1 MKRTVSLSVLLV
13 AVVFAS
19 CQKESVSPE
28 GVSPVFTA
36 SIARTRTTLAIAG
49 TEGKIAWEAGDE
61 ITITDAAS
69 ISAVYVAQ
77 ATGENSTFTIK
88 SGEPAIGS
96 GPYTAVFNGD
106 APATAQ
112 VYSTANLPAITMA
125 AASATTSL
133 VFDVNCAVIHLKVSG
148 AGAVKTVMAKG
159 DATELYVLDCGSG
172 VDISSPVDFFIAV
185 PAGTYKKFYFINAD
199 NYTCIK
205 TAKTGKEVTV
215 AANSI
220 QPIGF
225 SGLDASDFDGIYL
238 GTSADSGYPLL
249 WADRNVGAVEI
260 YNYGYY
266 FSWGDARGGWLE
278 GTKKSGVDTNYD
290 DTNYANGKYGKG
302 STLTGNVPSTAE
314 YDGATAYLGEP
325 WRMPTETEAVQLKDP
340 STVTTS
346 ETTSILDAD
355 NNSVAGHRVTG
366 PSGAS
371 IFLPYGGYVQGSKI
385 VSGSKG
391 TSGQYWTSTYVDGTN
406 AKSWRGSS
414 SDGKI
419 NCGTA
424 AKRSRGYAIRA
435 VKE

>member
-220 QPIGF
+220 QPISF

-278 GTKKSGVDTNYD
+278 GTKNTGDTNWTS
-290 DTNYANGKYGKG
+290 TNYQANKYGTG
-302 STLTGNVPSTAE
+302 STLTGNIPSTAQ

-325 WRMPTETEAVQLKDP
+325 WRMPTETEAEQLIP
-340 STVTTS
+340 LGNSGTTS
-346 ETTSILDAD
+346 MPDAD
-355 NNSVAGHRVTG
+355 ENAVAGHRVTG
-366 PSGAS
+366 TNGAS
-371 IFLPYGGYVQGSKI
+371 IFLPYGGYGQDSKMRN
-385 VSGSKG
+385 VA
-391 TSGQYWTSTYVDGTN
+391 TSGQFWTSTYVDASRG
-406 AKSWRGSS
+406 KSWRGAS
-414 SDGKI
+414 SDGLI
-419 NCGTA
+419 NCGNNTD
-424 AKRSRGYAIRA
+424 RYRGYSIRA